1 MKLEETIKIK
11 ANSESEAQAVI
22 DEYKEG
28 SKGAYTLK
36 KASYELKEKTSK
48 GEVIASAYVVS
59 VTLVHNNLWD

>member
-1 MKLEETIKIK
+1 MRKMKLEETIKIK

-36 KASYELKEKTSK
+36 KSK
-48 GEVIASAYVVS
+48 
-59 VTLVHNNLWD
+59 L